1 MEKFRI
7 QTKEKLYKES
17 NIMKSIR
24 GCVDVQRLVEEQG
37 YKYRKAV
44 SEVIKKDRSIFTID
58 NGFKIY

>member
-1 MEKFRI
+1 
-7 QTKEKLYKES
+7 
-17 NIMKSIR
+17 MKSIR